1 MTAKKPGFM
10 ERLKRHHIFRV
21 ASLYATAAW
30 VLILVANQVFPNIGL
45 THMAIRILIVALAL
59 GFPVALALGWM
70 LIAPTDVDPKRL
82 SRWRRLRWRL
92 GGAVSLV
99 VILLVTASGV
109 YLWRVNERLPGS
121 ALGGSDIPAKS
132 IAVLPFEN
140 LSKDADNAYFA
151 SGMQEMILTK
161 LAGIKDLKVISRTST
176 EKYASHP
183 DNLKDMAEALGVATI
198 LEGSV
203 QKAGDHVLINVQ
215 LIDATTDSHLWADA
229 YTRSLD
235 DVFGVEGEVAEDVAD
250 KLAANL
256 SQGERAEVRAAPTE
270 NPAAYDL
277 FLRAEYQAVRAYHDF
292 SAAESEEAVQYYSGA
307 VAADPGFALAWARRA
322 GLQSLMAWSST
333 PYSGVDRVAAE
344 AGAKEA
350 LARAEALAP
359 GTPDTL
365 IAKGGYALYVDTDLE
380 AGVQAYR
387 AAVAADPDNAEA
399 LYMLGVAYNHLGR
412 FDDAA
417 EAQRRAVIMDPR
429 NPACLFELVRDVVY
443 LRRYREGVSLLQ
455 RAIALDPES
464 AIYPKFLA
472 LVSELMGDP
481 DAGLQAIEAAPSN
494 ARGDPGLQL
503 TKAELL
509 YFKRDYD
516 GARGVLR
523 TITPGADR
531 AVPWELET
539 LAGDVERTEGNA
551 DAARA
556 HYAKALSLIQGA
568 LKQPGGTTGR
578 IRYELAD
585 IYAGLGRKTE
595 ALEEGR
601 QAVSAEQD
609 AKSLSRAYYAQ
620 GRLAQVAAKVADAG
634 TSVTTLDT
642 LLAAPAGFAASVEFI
657 RRHPAFD
664 PIRNDP
670 AFQAL
675 LKKYQNSGGE

>member
-10 ERLKRHHIFRV
+10 ERLKRHHIFRL

-45 THMAIRILIVALAL
+45 THAAIRVLIVALAL
-59 GFPVALALGWM
+59 GFPVALALGWT
-70 LIAPTDVDPKRL
+70 LITPSDVDPKKL

-99 VILLVTASGV
+99 VILIATASGA
-109 YLWRVNERLPGS
+109 YLWRVNARLPG
-121 ALGGSDIPAKS
+121 AGLTAPDISAKS

-140 LSKDADNAYFA
+140 LSHDPDNAYFA

-161 LAGIKDLKVISRTST
+161 LAGINDLKVISRTST
-176 EKYASHP
+176 EKYASRP
-183 DNLKDMAEALGVATI
+183 DDLKGVGEALGVATI

-203 QKAGDHVLINVQ
+203 QRSGDQVLINVQ
-215 LIDATTDSHLWADA
+215 LIDAATDSHLWAEA
-229 YTRSLD
+229 YTRSVKD
-235 DVFGVEGEVAEDVAD
+235 IFGVEGEVAEDVAD

-277 FLRAEYQAVRAYHDF
+277 FLRAEYQAARAYHDF
-292 SAAESEEAVQYYSGA
+292 SVAESEEAVQYYSDA

-322 GLQSLMAWSST
+322 GLQSLMAWAST
-333 PYSGVDRVAAE
+333 PYSGVDRVAAA

-350 LARAEALAP
+350 LTRAEALAP

-365 IAKGGYALYVDTDLE
+365 IAKGGYALYIDTDLE
-380 AGVQAYR
+380 AAVQAYR
-387 AAVAADPDNAEA
+387 GAVSADPDNAEA
-399 LYMLGVAYNHLGR
+399 LYMLGVAYNHLGQ
-412 FDDAA
+412 FDAAA
-417 EAQRRAVIMDPR
+417 EAQQRAVVMDPR
-429 NPACLFELVRDVVY
+429 DPAVLFELVRDVVY

-481 DAGLQAIEAAPSN
+481 DAGIQAIEAAPASV
-494 ARGDPGLQL
+494 RGAPALQL

-509 YFKRDYD
+509 YFKRDYA
-516 GARGVLR
+516 GARGVL
-523 TITPGADR
+523 TAIKPGADPTL
-531 AVPWELET
+531 PWELET
-539 LAGDVERTEGNA
+539 LAGDVERSGGNA

-568 LKQPGGTTGR
+568 LQQPGRATGR
-578 IRYELAD
+578 TRYELAD
-585 IYAGLGRKTE
+585 IYAGLGRRTE

-601 QAVSAEQD
+601 QSVNEEQE
-609 AKSLSRAYYAQ
+609 AKSLSRAYYAE
-620 GRLAQVAAKVADAG
+620 GRLAQVAAKVSDAG

-664 PIRNDP
+664 PIRKDP
-670 AFQAL
+670 GFEAL
-675 LKKYQNSGGE
+675 LKKYQDSGGE